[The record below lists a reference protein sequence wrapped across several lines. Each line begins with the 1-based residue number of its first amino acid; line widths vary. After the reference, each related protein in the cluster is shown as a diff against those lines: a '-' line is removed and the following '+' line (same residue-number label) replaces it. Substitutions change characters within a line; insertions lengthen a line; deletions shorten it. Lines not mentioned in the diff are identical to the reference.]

1 MKKLLNKLLISII
14 IIILLFNFVIVPQ
27 AQAISL
33 GGILLKPITSLLMV
47 PLDMIAFI
55 ITCAVGVFSN
65 GFIDWTADWV
75 NDAVDVIENS
85 WANDRSLSDNI
96 GSTISSAGT
105 IQGLG
110 FLTIEDFFSGEI
122 ELSNINIFTS
132 QSNNNI
138 IVNVKQAA
146 AEWYYALRNIAAIGL
161 LCALI
166 YTAIRIMLST
176 IAEDKAHYKD
186 MLVDWV
192 KAVCL
197 VLFIHILMMLIL
209 NVTDLIVSLL
219 GDFKN
224 NYSSIAWV
232 RWKLLSDFDITQVVY
247 LIMYGMLIYYTVVFA
262 ISYMKRFLY
271 TILLIVIAPIIGL
284 VYAFG
289 KEGKSIFQK
298 WLKEFITNA
307 FLQPYHMVIYTVLF
321 GFVSTLAD
329 NGQNLMIAIYSL
341 IVLHFIK
348 DAEKYYRGLFGM
360 KDGVAGI
367 GQADT
372 GVETIERV
380 KKKTTQIVQQVGKV
394 ALSVAALAIPAGGI
408 AAGAANAAQAGQAA
422 QAMGA
427 AKDLGDIENGFG
439 GGNDQDLGGLLPENP
454 PDAPNGP
461 DIGGGNELELEEPD
475 EVSIEEVEN
484 LEDNSNPRSRT
495 QEISDQRDLGAE
507 EEAYRRAP
515 FDGAVY
521 SPKEKEGNLLD
532 DGNEDGGMA
541 KAKNLEV
548 NTITAQGLEA
558 QQGDLQSMNTS
569 DLDTAKLRAGEIE
582 GDVETD
588 GLDTEEL
595 EAEVIEGEKATQ
607 GKVHNNRVEDGNYQ
621 RSSLN
626 SGAVDS
632 TRVTMGRAFDTVAG
646 GHAGEKA
653 ARIWNRSNDIYQK
666 AVDAGADPDD
676 PNVKIGAAIAGADEV
691 LNRGDID
698 NADMRGVPLERE
710 DGDGTTLINSSDGDA
725 YTTLG
730 INSSTS
736 NENKA
741 NTEVEIGGTS
751 SNSNVTVSGIS
762 QAAMEKMIKDM
773 IPGGKMSNAEISKI
787 AHQVAQNVGG
797 QVDSRQIENMIKS
810 VTGGSGTTVNVE
822 NIGGNTTENKHM
834 NVNIDTS
841 EIKGKVGKIE
851 GSKGNTGGDID
862 TKENNNTG
870 RKIAKDNPDIGLPE
884 GEN

>member
-33 GGILLKPITSLLMV
+33 GGILLKPISSLLMV

-65 GFIDWTADWV
+65 GAIDWVADWGA
-75 NDAVDVIENS
+75 DSIDVIENS
-85 WANDRSLSDNI
+85 WASDQSLIDNI
-96 GSTISSAGT
+96 GNTIESATTIS
-105 IQGLG
+105 GLG
-110 FLTIEDFFSGEI
+110 FLTIEDFFTGEI

-138 IVNVKQAA
+138 IVNIKQAA

-176 IAEDKAHYKD
+176 VAEDKAHYKD

-209 NVTDLIVSLL
+209 NVTDSVVSLL
-219 GDFKN
+219 GHATN
-224 NYSSIAWV
+224 RYSSIAWV
-232 RWKLLSDFDITQVVY
+232 RSQLLLDFDTTQIVY

-271 TILLIVIAPIIGL
+271 TVLLIVIAPIIGL

-298 WLKEFITNA
+298 WLKEFVTNA

-321 GFVSTLAD
+321 GFVSTIAD
-329 NGQNLMIAIYSL
+329 NGQNMMIAIYSL

-427 AKDLGDIENGFG
+427 AKDLGDIENGFN
-439 GGNDQDLGGLLPENP
+439 GGNRPDGPDTPLLGGPSGN
-454 PDAPNGP
+454 PNGP
-461 DIGGGNELELEEPD
+461 DTGGGDSLDEPRRDDYDDIELRPEDAEDLEEGP
-475 EVSIEEVEN
+475 
-484 LEDNSNPRSRT
+484 PRSRA
-495 QEISDQRDLGAE
+495 QQISDKRDLAAE

-515 FDGAVY
+515 FDGR
-521 SPKEKEGNLLD
+521 GLD
-532 DGNEDGGMA
+532 VSDGNGNGDTA
-541 KAKNLEV
+541 KAKRLEV
-548 NTITAQGLEA
+548 DTVSAQGFEA

-626 SGAVDS
+626 SGAVDR
-632 TRVTMGRAFDTVAG
+632 TRVTMGRAFDAVAG

-691 LNRGDID
+691 LNRADID

-730 INSSTS
+730 INSSTA

-751 SNSNVTVSGIS
+751 SSSTMNVSGIS
-762 QAAMEKMIKDM
+762 QAAIEKMLKGMPKLSD
-773 IPGGKMSNAEISKI
+773 SEISQMAQKI
-787 AHQVAQNVGG
+787 SRNVKGEVDPRQLEGMIRAANGGG
-797 QVDSRQIENMIKS
+797 QP
-810 VTGGSGTTVNVE
+810 TVGVQ
-822 NIGGNTTENKHM
+822 NIG
-834 NVNIDTS
+834 DTS
-841 EIKGKVGKIE
+841 TGKKEIHVELGDAEKTKFGKDAAGNQLGKGRE
-851 GSKGNTGGDID
+851 GAEKSDL
-862 TKENNNTG
+862 
-870 RKIAKDNPDIGLPE
+870 GLPE
-884 GEN
+884 GTGEE

>member
-33 GGILLKPITSLLMV
+33 GGILLKPISSLLMV

-75 NDAVDVIENS
+75 NDAVNVIENS
-85 WANDRSLSDNI
+85 WANDRSLIENI

-110 FLTIEDFFSGEI
+110 FLTIEDFFTGEI

-176 IAEDKAHYKD
+176 VAEDKAHYKD

-219 GDFKN
+219 GDFTN

-232 RWKLLSDFDITQVVY
+232 RWQLLSDFDTTQVVY

-271 TILLIVIAPIIGL
+271 TVLLIVIAPIIGL

-298 WLKEFITNA
+298 WLKEFVTNA

-321 GFVSTLAD
+321 GFISTLAD
-329 NGQNLMIAIYSL
+329 NGQNMMIAIYSL

-427 AKDLGDIENGFG
+427 AKDLGDIENGFN
-439 GGNDQDLGGLLPENP
+439 GGNRPDGPDTPLLGGPSGN
-454 PDAPNGP
+454 PNGP
-461 DIGGGNELELEEPD
+461 DTGGGDSLDEPRRDDYDDIELKTEDAEDLEEGP
-475 EVSIEEVEN
+475 
-484 LEDNSNPRSRT
+484 PRSRA
-495 QEISDQRDLGAE
+495 QQISDKRDLAAE

-515 FDGAVY
+515 FDGR
-521 SPKEKEGNLLD
+521 GLD
-532 DGNEDGGMA
+532 VSDGNGNGNGNGNGDTA
-541 KAKNLEV
+541 KAKRLEV
-548 NTITAQGLEA
+548 DTVSAQGFEA

-632 TRVTMGRAFDTVAG
+632 TRVTMGKAFDAIAG
-646 GHAGEKA
+646 GHAGENA

-691 LNRGDID
+691 LNRADID

-730 INSSTS
+730 INSSTA

-751 SNSNVTVSGIS
+751 SSSTMNVSGIS
-762 QAAMEKMIKDM
+762 QAAIEKMLKGMPKLSD
-773 IPGGKMSNAEISKI
+773 SEISQMAQKI
-787 AHQVAQNVGG
+787 SRNVKGEVDPRQLEGMIRAANGGG
-797 QVDSRQIENMIKS
+797 QP
-810 VTGGSGTTVNVE
+810 TVGVQ
-822 NIGGNTTENKHM
+822 NIG
-834 NVNIDTS
+834 DTS
-841 EIKGKVGKIE
+841 TEKKEIHVELGDAEKTKFGKDAAGNQLGKGSE
-851 GSKGNTGGDID
+851 GAEKSDL
-862 TKENNNTG
+862 
-870 RKIAKDNPDIGLPE
+870 GLPE
-884 GEN
+884 GTGEE

>member
-14 IIILLFNFVIVPQ
+14 IIILLFNLVIVPQ
-27 AQAISL
+27 AQAISV
-33 GGILLKPITSLLMV
+33 GGILLKPISSLLMV
-47 PLDMIAFI
+47 PLDRIAFM
-55 ITCAVGVFSN
+55 ITCIVGVFSN
-65 GFIDWTADWV
+65 GIIDWVADWRA
-75 NDAVDVIENS
+75 DSIDVIENS
-85 WANDRSLSDNI
+85 WASDQSLIDNI
-96 GSTISSAGT
+96 GNRIESATTIS
-105 IQGLG
+105 GLG
-110 FLTIEDFFSGEI
+110 FLTIEDFFTGEI

-176 IAEDKAHYKD
+176 VAEDKAHYKD
-186 MLVDWV
+186 MLTDWV

-197 VLFIHILMMLIL
+197 VLFIHILMILIL
-209 NVTDLIVSLL
+209 NVTDSVVSLL
-219 GDFKN
+219 GHATN
-224 NYSSIAWV
+224 RYSSIAWV
-232 RWKLLSDFDITQVVY
+232 RSQLMLDFDTTQIVY
-247 LIMYGMLIYYTVVFA
+247 LIMYGMLTYYTVVFA

-271 TILLIVIAPIIGL
+271 TVLLIVIAPIIGL

-298 WLKEFITNA
+298 WLKEFVTNA

-321 GFVSTLAD
+321 GFVSTIAD
-329 NGQNLMIAIYSL
+329 NGQNLMVATYSL
-341 IVLHFIK
+341 IVLHFIR

-372 GVETIERV
+372 GIETIERV

-427 AKDLGDIENGFG
+427 AKDLGDIENGFN
-439 GGNDQDLGGLLPENP
+439 GGNRPDGPDTPLLGGPSGN
-454 PDAPNGP
+454 PNGP
-461 DIGGGNELELEEPD
+461 DSGGGPGRDDYDDIELKTEDAEDLEEGP
-475 EVSIEEVEN
+475 
-484 LEDNSNPRSRT
+484 PRSRA
-495 QEISDQRDLGAE
+495 QQISDKRDLAAE

-515 FDGAVY
+515 FDGR
-521 SPKEKEGNLLD
+521 GLD
-532 DGNEDGGMA
+532 VSDGNGNGNGNGDTA
-541 KAKNLEV
+541 KAKRLEV
-548 NTITAQGLEA
+548 DTVSAQGFEA

-632 TRVTMGRAFDTVAG
+632 TRVTMGKAFDAIAG
-646 GHAGEKA
+646 GHAGENA

-691 LNRGDID
+691 LNRADID

-710 DGDGTTLINSSDGDA
+710 DGEGTTLINSSDGDA

-730 INSSTS
+730 INSSTA

-751 SNSNVTVSGIS
+751 SSSTMNVSGIS
-762 QAAMEKMIKDM
+762 QAAIEKMLKGMPKLSD
-773 IPGGKMSNAEISKI
+773 SEISQMAQKI
-787 AHQVAQNVGG
+787 SRNVKGEVDPRQLEGMIRAANGGG
-797 QVDSRQIENMIKS
+797 QP
-810 VTGGSGTTVNVE
+810 TVGVQ
-822 NIGGNTTENKHM
+822 NIG
-834 NVNIDTS
+834 DTS
-841 EIKGKVGKIE
+841 TGKKEIHVELGDAEKTKFGKDAAGNQL
-851 GSKGNTGGDID
+851 GKGN
-862 TKENNNTG
+862 EG
-870 RKIAKDNPDIGLPE
+870 REKSDIGLPE
-884 GEN
+884 GTGEE

>member
-33 GGILLKPITSLLMV
+33 GGILLKPISSLLMV

-65 GFIDWTADWV
+65 GVIDWVADWGA
-75 NDAVDVIENS
+75 DSIDVIENS
-85 WANDRSLSDNI
+85 WASDQSLIDNI
-96 GSTISSAGT
+96 GNTIESATTIS
-105 IQGLG
+105 GLG
-110 FLTIEDFFSGEI
+110 FLTIEDFFTGEI

-176 IAEDKAHYKD
+176 VAEDKAHYKD
-186 MLVDWV
+186 MLTDWV

-197 VLFIHILMMLIL
+197 VLFIHILMILIL
-209 NVTDLIVSLL
+209 NVTDSVVSLL
-219 GDFKN
+219 GHATN
-224 NYSSIAWV
+224 RYSSIAWV
-232 RWKLLSDFDITQVVY
+232 RSQLLLDFDTTQIVY

-271 TILLIVIAPIIGL
+271 TVLLIVIAPIIGL

-321 GFVSTLAD
+321 GFVSTIAD
-329 NGQNLMIAIYSL
+329 NGQNMMVAIYSL

-427 AKDLGDIENGFG
+427 AKDLGDIENGFNG
-439 GGNDQDLGGLLPENP
+439 GGNP
-454 PDAPNGP
+454 PNGP
-461 DIGGGNELELEEPD
+461 DGPDSPLLGGPSGGPDGPDTGGGDSLDEPRRDDYDDIELRPEDAEDLEEDP
-475 EVSIEEVEN
+475 
-484 LEDNSNPRSRT
+484 PRSRA
-495 QEISDQRDLGAE
+495 QQISDQRDLEAE

-515 FDGAVY
+515 FDGR
-521 SPKEKEGNLLD
+521 GLD
-532 DGNEDGGMA
+532 VSHGNENGNGDTA
-541 KAKNLEV
+541 KAKRLEV
-548 NTITAQGLEA
+548 DTVSAQGFEA

-569 DLDTAKLRAGEIE
+569 DLDAAKVKAGEIE

-588 GLDTEEL
+588 GLDTDEL

-632 TRVTMGRAFDTVAG
+632 TRVTMGRAFDAVAG

-730 INSSTS
+730 INSSTA

-751 SNSNVTVSGIS
+751 SSSTMNVSGIS
-762 QAAMEKMIKDM
+762 QAAIEKMLKGMPKLSD
-773 IPGGKMSNAEISKI
+773 SEISQMAQKI
-787 AHQVAQNVGG
+787 SKNVKGEVDPRQLEGMIRAANGGG
-797 QVDSRQIENMIKS
+797 QPTVS
-810 VTGGSGTTVNVE
+810 VQ
-822 NIGGNTTENKHM
+822 NIG
-834 NVNIDTS
+834 DTS
-841 EIKGKVGKIE
+841 TGKKEIHVELGDAEKTKFGKDAAGNQLGKGDE
-851 GSKGNTGGDID
+851 GTEKSDL
-862 TKENNNTG
+862 
-870 RKIAKDNPDIGLPE
+870 GLPE
-884 GEN
+884 GTGEE

>member
-33 GGILLKPITSLLMV
+33 GGILLKPISSLLMV

-65 GFIDWTADWV
+65 GVIDWVADWGA
-75 NDAVDVIENS
+75 DSIDVIENS
-85 WANDRSLSDNI
+85 WASDQSLIDNI
-96 GSTISSAGT
+96 GNTIESATTIS
-105 IQGLG
+105 GLG
-110 FLTIEDFFSGEI
+110 FLTIEDFFTGEI

-176 IAEDKAHYKD
+176 VAEDKAHYKD
-186 MLVDWV
+186 MLTDWV

-197 VLFIHILMMLIL
+197 VLFIHILMILIL
-209 NVTDLIVSLL
+209 NVTDSVVSLL
-219 GDFKN
+219 GHATN
-224 NYSSIAWV
+224 RYSSIAWV
-232 RWKLLSDFDITQVVY
+232 RSQLLLDFDTTQIVY

-271 TILLIVIAPIIGL
+271 TVLLIVIAPIIGL

-321 GFVSTLAD
+321 GFVSTIAD
-329 NGQNLMIAIYSL
+329 NGQNMMVAIYSL

-427 AKDLGDIENGFG
+427 AKDLGDIENGFNG
-439 GGNDQDLGGLLPENP
+439 GGNP
-454 PDAPNGP
+454 PNGP
-461 DIGGGNELELEEPD
+461 DGPDSPLLGGPSGGPNGPDTGGGDSLELDEPRRDDYDDIELRPEDAEDLEEGP
-475 EVSIEEVEN
+475 
-484 LEDNSNPRSRT
+484 PRSRA
-495 QEISDQRDLGAE
+495 QQISDQRDLAAE

-515 FDGAVY
+515 F
-521 SPKEKEGNLLD
+521 EGRGLD
-532 DGNEDGGMA
+532 VIDGNENGNGNGDTA
-541 KAKNLEV
+541 KAKRLEV
-548 NTITAQGLEA
+548 DTVSAQGFEA
-558 QQGDLQSMNTS
+558 QQGDLQSMDTS
-569 DLDTAKLRAGEIE
+569 DLDAARLKAGEIE

-588 GLDTEEL
+588 GLDTDEL

-607 GKVHNNRVEDGNYQ
+607 GKVHNNRVEDGSYQ

-626 SGAVDS
+626 SGSVDG
-632 TRVTMGRAFDTVAG
+632 TRVAMGKAFDAVAG
-646 GHAGEKA
+646 GHAGENA

-691 LNRGDID
+691 LNRADID

-730 INSSTS
+730 INSSTA

-751 SNSNVTVSGIS
+751 SSSTMNVSGIS
-762 QAAMEKMIKDM
+762 QAAIEKMLKGMPKLSD
-773 IPGGKMSNAEISKI
+773 SEISQMAQKI
-787 AHQVAQNVGG
+787 SKNVKGEVDPRQLEGMIRAANGGG
-797 QVDSRQIENMIKS
+797 QPTVS
-810 VTGGSGTTVNVE
+810 VQ
-822 NIGGNTTENKHM
+822 NIG
-834 NVNIDTS
+834 DTS
-841 EIKGKVGKIE
+841 TGKKEIHVELGDAEKTKFGKDAAGNQLGKGDE
-851 GSKGNTGGDID
+851 GTEKSDL
-862 TKENNNTG
+862 
-870 RKIAKDNPDIGLPE
+870 GLPE
-884 GEN
+884 GTGEE

>member
-47 PLDMIAFI
+47 PVDLLAYIV
-55 ITCAVGVFSN
+55 TCVVGIFSN
-65 GFIDWTADWV
+65 GIINWAEDWISDAIDI
-75 NDAVDVIENS
+75 IENS
-85 WANDRSLSDNI
+85 WASDRSLGENI
-96 GSTISSAGT
+96 ESTIQAAGT

-110 FLTIEDFFSGEI
+110 FLTIEDFFSGEL

-138 IVNVKQAA
+138 IVNVKQAT

-176 IAEDKAHYKD
+176 VAEDKAHYKD

-197 VLFIHILMMLIL
+197 VLFIHILMILIL
-209 NVTDLIVSLL
+209 NVTDKIVSIVS
-219 GDFKN
+219 DFTN

-232 RWKLLSDFDITQVVY
+232 RWKLLSDFDITQVAY
-247 LIMYGMLIYYTVVFA
+247 LIMYSMLVWYTIYFA

-271 TILLIVIAPIIGL
+271 TILLIVIAPIVGL

-298 WLKEFITNA
+298 WLKEFVTNA
-307 FLQPYHMVIYTVLF
+307 FLQPYHIIIYTVLF
-321 GFVSTLAD
+321 GFVSTIAD
-329 NGQNLMIAIYSL
+329 SGQNIVITIYSI

-348 DAEKYYRGLFGM
+348 DAEKYYRSLFGM
-360 KDGVAGI
+360 GTGVAGI
-367 GQADT
+367 GQIDT
-372 GVETIERV
+372 GLQTVEKV
-380 KKKTTQIVQQVGKV
+380 KKKVTQVVQQVGKV
-394 ALSVAALAIPAGGI
+394 ALSVATLAIPAGGI

-427 AKDLGDIENGFG
+427 AKDLGDIENGFNG
-439 GGNDQDLGGLLPENP
+439 GGNP
-454 PDAPNGP
+454 PNGP
-461 DIGGGNELELEEPD
+461 DEPDSPLLGGPSGGPDGPDTGGGDSLDEPRRDDYDDIELRPEDAEDLEEDP
-475 EVSIEEVEN
+475 
-484 LEDNSNPRSRT
+484 PRSRA
-495 QEISDQRDLGAE
+495 QQISDQRDLAAE

-515 FDGAVY
+515 F
-521 SPKEKEGNLLD
+521 EGRGLD
-532 DGNEDGGMA
+532 VIDGNENGNGNGNGDTA
-541 KAKNLEV
+541 KAKRLEV
-548 NTITAQGLEA
+548 DTVSAQGFEA

-569 DLDTAKLRAGEIE
+569 DLDTARLKAGEIE

-588 GLDTEEL
+588 GLDTDEL

-632 TRVTMGRAFDTVAG
+632 TRVTMGRAFDAVAG

-730 INSSTS
+730 INSSTA

-751 SNSNVTVSGIS
+751 SSSTMNVSGIS
-762 QAAMEKMIKDM
+762 QAAIEKMLKGMPKLSD
-773 IPGGKMSNAEISKI
+773 SEISQMAQKI
-787 AHQVAQNVGG
+787 SRNVKGEVDPRQLEGMIRAANGGG
-797 QVDSRQIENMIKS
+797 QP
-810 VTGGSGTTVNVE
+810 TVGVQ
-822 NIGGNTTENKHM
+822 NIG
-834 NVNIDTS
+834 DTS
-841 EIKGKVGKIE
+841 TEKKEIHVELGDAEKTKFGKDAAGNQLGKGSE
-851 GSKGNTGGDID
+851 GAEKSDL
-862 TKENNNTG
+862 
-870 RKIAKDNPDIGLPE
+870 GLPKGT
-884 GEN
+884 GEE

>member
-33 GGILLKPITSLLMV
+33 GGILLKPISSLLMV

-65 GFIDWTADWV
+65 GFIDWVADWGA
-75 NDAVDVIENS
+75 DSIDVIENS
-85 WANDRSLSDNI
+85 WASDQSLIDNI
-96 GSTISSAGT
+96 GNTIESATTIS
-105 IQGLG
+105 GLG
-110 FLTIEDFFSGEI
+110 FLTIEDFFTGEI

-138 IVNVKQAA
+138 IVNIKQAA

-176 IAEDKAHYKD
+176 VAEDKAHYKD
-186 MLVDWV
+186 MLTDWV

-197 VLFIHILMMLIL
+197 VLFIHILMILIL
-209 NVTDLIVSLL
+209 NVTDSVVSLL
-219 GDFKN
+219 GHATN
-224 NYSSIAWV
+224 RYSSIAWV
-232 RWKLLSDFDITQVVY
+232 RSQLLLDFDTTQIVY

-271 TILLIVIAPIIGL
+271 TVLLIVIAPIIGL

-321 GFVSTLAD
+321 GFVSTIAD
-329 NGQNLMIAIYSL
+329 NGQNMMVAIYSL

-394 ALSVAALAIPAGGI
+394 ALSVATLAIPAGGI

-427 AKDLGDIENGFG
+427 AKDLGDIENGFN
-439 GGNDQDLGGLLPENP
+439 GGNRPDGPDTPLLGGPSGN
-454 PDAPNGP
+454 PNGP
-461 DIGGGNELELEEPD
+461 DSGGGPGRDDYDDIELKTEDAEDLEEGP
-475 EVSIEEVEN
+475 
-484 LEDNSNPRSRT
+484 PRSRA
-495 QEISDQRDLGAE
+495 QQISDKRDLAAE

-515 FDGAVY
+515 FDGR
-521 SPKEKEGNLLD
+521 GLD
-532 DGNEDGGMA
+532 VSDGNGNGNGDTA
-541 KAKNLEV
+541 KAKRLEV
-548 NTITAQGLEA
+548 DTVSAQGFEA

-626 SGAVDS
+626 SGAVDR
-632 TRVTMGRAFDTVAG
+632 TRVTMGRAFDAVAG

-691 LNRGDID
+691 LNRADID

-730 INSSTS
+730 INSSTA

-751 SNSNVTVSGIS
+751 SSSTMNVSGIS
-762 QAAMEKMIKDM
+762 QAAIEKMLKGMPKLSD
-773 IPGGKMSNAEISKI
+773 SEISQMAQKI
-787 AHQVAQNVGG
+787 SRNVKGEVDPRQLEGMIRAANGGG
-797 QVDSRQIENMIKS
+797 QP
-810 VTGGSGTTVNVE
+810 TVGVQ
-822 NIGGNTTENKHM
+822 NIG
-834 NVNIDTS
+834 DTS
-841 EIKGKVGKIE
+841 TGKKEIHVELGDAEKTKFGKDAAGNQLGKGRE
-851 GSKGNTGGDID
+851 GAEKSDL
-862 TKENNNTG
+862 
-870 RKIAKDNPDIGLPE
+870 GLPE
-884 GEN
+884 GTGEE

>member
-85 WANDRSLSDNI
+85 WANDRSLIDNI

-461 DIGGGNELELEEPD
+461 DIGGGTELELEEPD
-475 EVSIEEVEN
+475 EVSIEEVEK
-484 LEDNSNPRSRT
+484 LEDRSRT

-569 DLDTAKLRAGEIE
+569 DLDAAKVKAGEIE

-588 GLDTEEL
+588 GLDTDEL

>member
-33 GGILLKPITSLLMV
+33 GGILLKPISSLLMV

-65 GFIDWTADWV
+65 GVIDWVADWGA
-75 NDAVDVIENS
+75 DSIDVIENS
-85 WANDRSLSDNI
+85 WASDQSLIDNI
-96 GSTISSAGT
+96 GNTIESATTIS
-105 IQGLG
+105 GLG
-110 FLTIEDFFSGEI
+110 FLTIEDFFTGEI

-176 IAEDKAHYKD
+176 VAEDKAHYKD
-186 MLVDWV
+186 MLTDWV

-197 VLFIHILMMLIL
+197 VLFIHILMILIL
-209 NVTDLIVSLL
+209 NVTDSVVSLL
-219 GDFKN
+219 GHATN
-224 NYSSIAWV
+224 RYSSIAWV
-232 RWKLLSDFDITQVVY
+232 RSQLLLDFDTTQIVY

-271 TILLIVIAPIIGL
+271 TVLLIVIAPIIGL

-321 GFVSTLAD
+321 GFVSTIAD
-329 NGQNLMIAIYSL
+329 NGQNMMVAIYSL

-427 AKDLGDIENGFG
+427 AKDLGDIENGFNG
-439 GGNDQDLGGLLPENP
+439 GGNP
-454 PDAPNGP
+454 PNGP
-461 DIGGGNELELEEPD
+461 DGPDSPLLGGPSGGPDGPDTGGGDSLDEPRRDDYDDIELRPEDAEDLEEDP
-475 EVSIEEVEN
+475 
-484 LEDNSNPRSRT
+484 PRSRA
-495 QEISDQRDLGAE
+495 QQISDQRDLEAE

-515 FDGAVY
+515 FDGR
-521 SPKEKEGNLLD
+521 GLD
-532 DGNEDGGMA
+532 VSHGNENGNGDTA
-541 KAKNLEV
+541 KAKRLEV
-548 NTITAQGLEA
+548 DTVSAQGFEA
-558 QQGDLQSMNTS
+558 QQGDLQSMDTS
-569 DLDTAKLRAGEIE
+569 DLDTARLKAGEIE

-588 GLDTEEL
+588 GLDTDEL

-632 TRVTMGRAFDTVAG
+632 TRVTMGKAFDAVAG
-646 GHAGEKA
+646 GHAGENA

-691 LNRGDID
+691 LNRADID

-730 INSSTS
+730 INSSTA

-751 SNSNVTVSGIS
+751 SSSTMNVSGIS
-762 QAAMEKMIKDM
+762 QAAIEKMLKGMPKLSD
-773 IPGGKMSNAEISKI
+773 SEISQMAQKI
-787 AHQVAQNVGG
+787 SKNVKGEVDPRQLEGMIRAANGGG
-797 QVDSRQIENMIKS
+797 QPTVS
-810 VTGGSGTTVNVE
+810 VQ
-822 NIGGNTTENKHM
+822 NIG
-834 NVNIDTS
+834 DTS
-841 EIKGKVGKIE
+841 TGKKEIHVELGDAEKTKFGKDAAGNQLGKGDE
-851 GSKGNTGGDID
+851 GTEKSDL
-862 TKENNNTG
+862 
-870 RKIAKDNPDIGLPE
+870 GLPE
-884 GEN
+884 GTGEE

>member
-14 IIILLFNFVIVPQ
+14 IIILLFNLVIVPQ
-27 AQAISL
+27 AQAISV
-33 GGILLKPITSLLMV
+33 GGILLKPISSLLMV
-47 PLDMIAFI
+47 PLDRIAFM
-55 ITCAVGVFSN
+55 ITCIVGVFSN
-65 GFIDWTADWV
+65 GVIDWVADWGA
-75 NDAVDVIENS
+75 DSIDVIENS
-85 WANDRSLSDNI
+85 WASDQSLIDNI
-96 GSTISSAGT
+96 GNTIEAATTIS
-105 IQGLG
+105 GLG
-110 FLTIEDFFSGEI
+110 FLTIEDFFTGEI

-138 IVNVKQAA
+138 IVNIKQAA

-176 IAEDKAHYKD
+176 VAEDKAHYKD
-186 MLVDWV
+186 MLTDWV

-197 VLFIHILMMLIL
+197 VLFIHILMILIL
-209 NVTDLIVSLL
+209 NVTDSVVSLL
-219 GDFKN
+219 GHATN
-224 NYSSIAWV
+224 RYSSIAWV
-232 RWKLLSDFDITQVVY
+232 RSQLMLDFDTTQIVY

-271 TILLIVIAPIIGL
+271 TVLLIVIAPIIGL

-298 WLKEFITNA
+298 WLKEFVTNA

-321 GFVSTLAD
+321 GFVSTIAD
-329 NGQNLMIAIYSL
+329 NGQNLMVATYSL
-341 IVLHFIK
+341 IVLHFIR

-372 GVETIERV
+372 GIETIERV

-427 AKDLGDIENGFG
+427 AKDLGDIENGFN
-439 GGNDQDLGGLLPENP
+439 GGNRPDGPDTPLLGGPSGN
-454 PDAPNGP
+454 PNGP
-461 DIGGGNELELEEPD
+461 DSGGGPGRDDYDDIELKTEDAEDLEEGP
-475 EVSIEEVEN
+475 
-484 LEDNSNPRSRT
+484 PRSRA
-495 QEISDQRDLGAE
+495 QQISDKRDLAAE

-515 FDGAVY
+515 FDGR
-521 SPKEKEGNLLD
+521 GLD
-532 DGNEDGGMA
+532 VSDGNGNGNGNGDTA
-541 KAKNLEV
+541 KAKRLEV
-548 NTITAQGLEA
+548 DTVSAQGFEA

-632 TRVTMGRAFDTVAG
+632 TRVTMGKAFDAIAG
-646 GHAGEKA
+646 GHAGENA

-691 LNRGDID
+691 LNRADID

-710 DGDGTTLINSSDGDA
+710 DGEGTTLINSSDGDA

-730 INSSTS
+730 INSSTA

-751 SNSNVTVSGIS
+751 SSSTMNVSGIS
-762 QAAMEKMIKDM
+762 QAAIEKMLKGMPKLSD
-773 IPGGKMSNAEISKI
+773 SEISQMAQKI
-787 AHQVAQNVGG
+787 SKNVGG
-797 QVDSRQIENMIKS
+797 EVDTRQLEGMIRAAN
-810 VTGGSGTTVNVE
+810 GGGQPTVNVQ
-822 NIGGNTTENKHM
+822 NIG
-834 NVNIDTS
+834 DTS
-841 EIKGKVGKIE
+841 TGKKEIHVELGDTGK
-851 GSKGNTGGDID
+851 
-862 TKENNNTG
+862 TKLEKSSQETQ
-870 RKIAKDNPDIGLPE
+870 KPDMKLPE
-884 GEN
+884 GTGEE

>member
-33 GGILLKPITSLLMV
+33 GGILLKPISSLLMV
-47 PLDMIAFI
+47 PLDIIAFI

-65 GFIDWTADWV
+65 GAIDWVADWGA
-75 NDAVDVIENS
+75 DSIDVIENS
-85 WANDRSLSDNI
+85 WASDQSLIDNI
-96 GSTISSAGT
+96 GNTIESATTIS
-105 IQGLG
+105 GLG
-110 FLTIEDFFSGEI
+110 FLTIEDFFTGEI

-138 IVNVKQAA
+138 IVNIKQAA

-176 IAEDKAHYKD
+176 VAEDKAHYKD
-186 MLVDWV
+186 MLTDWV

-197 VLFIHILMMLIL
+197 VLFIHILMILIL
-209 NVTDLIVSLL
+209 NVTDSVVSLL
-219 GDFKN
+219 GHATN
-224 NYSSIAWV
+224 RYSSIAWV
-232 RWKLLSDFDITQVVY
+232 RSQLLLDFDTTQIVY

-271 TILLIVIAPIIGL
+271 TVLLIVIAPIIGL

-298 WLKEFITNA
+298 WLKEFVTNA

-329 NGQNLMIAIYSL
+329 NGQNMMIAIYSL

-427 AKDLGDIENGFG
+427 AKDLGDIENGFNG
-439 GGNDQDLGGLLPENP
+439 GGNP
-454 PDAPNGP
+454 PNGP
-461 DIGGGNELELEEPD
+461 DGPDSPLLGGPSGGPDGPDTGGGDSLDEPRRDDYDDIELRPEDAEDLEEDP
-475 EVSIEEVEN
+475 
-484 LEDNSNPRSRT
+484 PRSRA
-495 QEISDQRDLGAE
+495 QQISDQRDLAAE

-515 FDGAVY
+515 F
-521 SPKEKEGNLLD
+521 EGRGLD
-532 DGNEDGGMA
+532 VIDGNENGNGNGNGDTA
-541 KAKNLEV
+541 KAKRLEV
-548 NTITAQGLEA
+548 DTVSAQGFEA

-569 DLDTAKLRAGEIE
+569 DLDTARLKAGEIE

-588 GLDTEEL
+588 GLDTDEL

-632 TRVTMGRAFDTVAG
+632 TRVTMGRAFDAVAG

-730 INSSTS
+730 INSSTA

-751 SNSNVTVSGIS
+751 SSSTMNVSGIS
-762 QAAMEKMIKDM
+762 QAAIEKMLKGMPKLSD
-773 IPGGKMSNAEISKI
+773 SEISQMAQKI
-787 AHQVAQNVGG
+787 SRNVKGEVDPRQLEGMIRAANGGG
-797 QVDSRQIENMIKS
+797 QP
-810 VTGGSGTTVNVE
+810 TVGVQ
-822 NIGGNTTENKHM
+822 NIG
-834 NVNIDTS
+834 DTS
-841 EIKGKVGKIE
+841 TEKKEIHVELGDAEKTKFGKDAAGNQLGKGSE
-851 GSKGNTGGDID
+851 GAEKSDL
-862 TKENNNTG
+862 
-870 RKIAKDNPDIGLPE
+870 GLPE
-884 GEN
+884 GTGEE